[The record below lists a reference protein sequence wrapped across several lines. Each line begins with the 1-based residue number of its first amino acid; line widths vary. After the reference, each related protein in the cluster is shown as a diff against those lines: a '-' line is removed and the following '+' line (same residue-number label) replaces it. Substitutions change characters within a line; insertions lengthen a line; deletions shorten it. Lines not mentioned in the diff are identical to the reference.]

1 MVGQHRNHSNIVSGE
16 SASEEEGIDNENMFS
31 FDDDEREGRARTE
44 PELEPGAYK
53 NQDFLYDANLDEED
67 EAYVYKNLRGGITEP
82 ITMLNDRPKA
92 TTNTNS
98 HPKDHDDDGKDLENS
113 ECNNNNSTQRE
124 YQTPKNMLH
133 HSRQS
138 QNENQNP
145 SRRLRQVVQVY
156 KPRSSDAV
164 LSCPCCFNIVCMDCQ
179 RHKRYVN
186 QFRAMFVMGVVV
198 DWNNILVYD
207 DDQQTLVAKIVDNQQ
222 DNEYYSVECATC
234 RTQVGA
240 LDMTDEVYHFFGCI
254 FD

>member
-1 MVGQHRNHSNIVSGE
+1 MTNIDVYTL
-16 SASEEEGIDNENMFS
+16 
-31 FDDDEREGRARTE
+31 RTDT
-44 PELEPGAYK
+44 PPSLS
-53 NQDFLYDANLDEED
+53 
-67 EAYVYKNLRGGITEP
+67 RCI
-82 ITMLNDRPKA
+82 R
-92 TTNTNS
+92 
-98 HPKDHDDDGKDLENS
+98 HDDDGKDLENS
-113 ECNNNNSTQRE
+113 ECSNNNSTQRE